1 MARLRAV
8 TPPEPPTRRRP
19 GVPLV
24 ASVILHVA
32 IGAGLLELLLAP
44 RPHSTWLSH
53 LRGAP
58 PTVERIGFLALPTP
72 GVTNEVGKS
81 GGNGRPV
88 THSKPARKLA
98 APQVVPTGV
107 RPVTPG
113 TAPASSQEDGTGA
126 VVGAGGA
133 GQGIRPQYTDPRV
146 WVGRAPALT
155 APRSTNQQLDSAL
168 AASVQAHNDTQAML
182 AGRQAGDWTFKS
194 KNGQEWGMDQKLIR
208 LGPVSIPN
216 AVLALLPINH
226 LSDNPVLGEREA
238 QLNAMHDDIRQ
249 HAQRQLNENEF
260 RKAVKEVRER
270 KEREHEDEIE
280 YEQQH
285 LPKPSTPPTIARD
298 GSPLPPPP
306 SDNSSN

>member
-1 MARLRAV
+1 V
-8 TPPEPPTRRRP
+8 TPPLTPTRRRP
-19 GVPLV
+19 GPSLV
-24 ASVILHVA
+24 VSIVLHVA
-32 IGAGLLELLLAP
+32 IGAGLLDLLLAP
-44 RPHSTWLSH
+44 RPHSTWLTH

-58 PTVERIGFLALPTP
+58 PTVERIGFLALPAP
-72 GVTNEVGKS
+72 GAKNEAGKS

-88 THSKPARKLA
+88 THTKPAPTVV
-98 APQVVPTGV
+98 APQVVPNGV
-107 RPVTPG
+107 QPVAPG
-113 TAPASSQEDGTGA
+113 ATPASGEEAGTGA
-126 VVGAGGA
+126 VVGTGGP

-146 WVGRAPALT
+146 WAGRAPALT
-155 APRSTNQQLDSAL
+155 APRSTNQQLDSTM
-168 AASVQAHNDTQAML
+168 AAIVQAHNDTQAAM
-182 AGRQAGDWTFKS
+182 AGRQPGDWTFKA

-216 AVLALLPINH
+216 AVLAMLPINH

-270 KEREHEDEIE
+270 KEREHEDEVQ

-285 LPKPSTPPTIARD
+285 LPKPSTPTIARD

-306 SDNSSN
+306 SDNSN